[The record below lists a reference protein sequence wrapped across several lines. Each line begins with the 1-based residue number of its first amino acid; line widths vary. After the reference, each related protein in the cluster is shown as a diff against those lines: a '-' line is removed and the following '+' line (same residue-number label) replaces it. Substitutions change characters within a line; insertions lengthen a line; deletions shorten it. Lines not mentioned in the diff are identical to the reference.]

1 MEGGKRLFRDP
12 ARSSRARDSSAARE
26 AGRGEP
32 VLLERDGAV
41 VRCSLNRPPLNL
53 LDPVIVGALR
63 ECFEGLARDV
73 SLRAAVITGMG
84 RAFTAGMNVGVLR
97 DLDVGR
103 AKELITGVHEAIRAV
118 HEAPFP
124 VIAEVNGACLGAGFE
139 LAMACDLRVA
149 AETAS
154 FGLPE
159 VRVGVPSVIEAA
171 LLPALVGPGRA
182 AEMLLCGTSV
192 PADRALAWGL
202 VNRVVPPAGL
212 RAATDELVRSI
223 LDAAP
228 GAVRL
233 QKELMIRWR
242 QTDLATAVRLG
253 INAFATA
260 YATGEPQEG
269 AQAFLDKRRPAWT
282 APSVT
287 AGGLPDRDAIP

>member
-1 MEGGKRLFRDP
+1 V
-12 ARSSRARDSSAARE
+12 AAAQA
-26 AGRGEP
+26 AGPP
-32 VLLERDGAV
+32 VLLQREGGV
-41 VRCSLNRPPLNL
+41 VRCALNRPPLNL

-63 ECFEGLARDV
+63 ECFAGLAGDDSVRV
-73 SLRAAVITGMG
+73 AVITGHG
-84 RAFTAGMNVGVLR
+84 RAFTGGMNVRVLHA
-97 DLDVGR
+97 LDVAR
-103 AKELITGVHEAIRAV
+103 AKQLITGVHEAIRAV

-149 AETAS
+149 AATAS

-171 LLPALVGPGRA
+171 LLPGLVGPGRA
-182 AEMLLCGTSV
+182 AEMLLTGAPVT
-192 PADRALAWGL
+192 AAQALAWGL
-202 VNRVVPPAGL
+202 VNRVAPAAGL
-212 RAATDELVRSI
+212 REATDGLVRQI
-223 LDAAP
+223 LDCAP

-233 QKELMIRWR
+233 QKELMICWR

-269 AQAFLDKRRPAWT
+269 AQAFLDKRPPGWGRPG
-282 APSVT
+282 
-287 AGGLPDRDAIP
+287 AGGG